1 MSTPENE
8 KDDPVWDLLNK
19 APTAKPGPFFSRNVV
34 REVRMLDSAV
44 SGSLGARGWR
54 AMTRFFQSPGG
65 AWATVSAVAMVAILL
80 IVSRPPATEQMA
92 VSTETPVT
100 AVDAESAGTVY
111 DPANEIGNLD
121 YLGEL
126 MAVTDP
132 SLLDDNALAD
142 LLF

>member
-34 REVRMLDSAV
+34 REVRMLESTQ
-44 SGSLGARGWR
+44 SGSLHARGWR
-54 AMTRFFQSPGG
+54 AMTRFFHSPGG
-65 AWATVSAVAMVAILL
+65 VWATVCLIALVAIPL

-92 VSTETPVT
+92 SSTEAPVT
-100 AVDAESAGTVY
+100 AVDTENAGSGY

-132 SLLDDNALAD
+132 SLLDDHALAD